1 MTAAT
6 LHTPFNVRPTWR
18 GVIHLIAFCLTPAL
32 AATMIALAGVESG
45 RAAVGA
51 SVYCTSMAAMFGV
64 SALYHRKTWSGRGWQ
79 VMRRLDHATIFVF
92 IAGTYTAFGLL
103 ALDGVT
109 RWWVLC
115 TVWAGCL
122 VGVVLK
128 LRWPHAPR
136 WVGVPIYL
144 AVGWIAVAVVGDI
157 ATNAGIAALVLLLA
171 GGLLYTLGGVAYAT
185 HRPDPKPGSFG
196 YHEVFHLL
204 TVIAATCQ
212 YIAVFLAI
220 YHSPLT

>member
-6 LHTPFNVRPTWR
+6 LPTPFNVRPTWR

-32 AATMIALAGVESG
+32 AATMIALAAVESG

-51 SVYCTSMAAMFGV
+51 SVYCASMAAMFGV
-64 SALYHRKTWSGRGWQ
+64 SALYHRRSWSERGWQ

-103 ALDGVT
+103 VLDGVT
-109 RWWVLC
+109 RWWVLGV
-115 TVWAGCL
+115 VWAGCL
-122 VGVVLK
+122 VGVLLK

-144 AVGWIAVAVVGDI
+144 AVGWVAVAVVGDI
-157 ATNAGIAALVLLLA
+157 ATNAGLAALVLLIA
-171 GGLLYTLGGVAYAT
+171 GGLFYSLGGVAYAT
-185 HRPDPKPGSFG
+185 HRPDPRPGRFG

-212 YIAVFLAI
+212 YIAVFLAM